1 VWSFCFFPFTFF
13 LFPFY
18 FPSVRRLIV
27 NADDFGLTAGVNRAI
42 AEAHQRGIVTSSTL
56 MATGGACDDAIRLA
70 RETPALAVGCHV
82 VLADGEPLSGA
93 QQVPSL
99 VAERCRRG
107 FRDGFAAFALAALR
121 GRIRPDDI
129 EREATAQIR
138 KLQSAGVQLTHLDTH
153 KHLHMLPQVLAPLL
167 SAARACG
174 VAAVRNPF
182 APVQPLAFAH
192 LARRPRLWRRYSEV
206 RALRGWHTKFRG
218 AVAAAGMATTDGSL
232 GVLGTGALDLPLL
245 EAILGCMPKGTWEFV
260 CHPGYNDADLDRVR
274 TRLRQSRP
282 QELAVLTSDRA
293 RELIAE
299 RGIQLISYR
308 ELMKT

>member
-1 VWSFCFFPFTFF
+1 M
-13 LFPFY
+13 
-18 FPSVRRLIV
+18 RRLIV

-56 MATGGACDDAIRLA
+56 MATGAACDDAVRLA
-70 RETPALAVGCHV
+70 LQTPALAVGCHV

-99 VAERCRRG
+99 VAESSIAKPGRGG
-107 FRDGFAAFALAALR
+107 FRDGFGSFALAALR

-129 EREATAQIR
+129 EREAAAQIR
-138 KLQSAGVQLTHLDTH
+138 KLQTTGVQLTHVDTH

-167 SAARACG
+167 RAARACG

-182 APVQPLAFAH
+182 APVKPLAFAH

-206 RALRGWHTKFRG
+206 RALRGWHTKFRS

-245 EAILGCMPKGTWEFV
+245 EAILGCMPEGTWEFV

-274 TRLRQSRP
+274 TRLRQSRQ

-299 RGIQLISYR
+299 RGIELISYR
-308 ELMKT
+308 DLAKT